1 MENYWYVLYYNKG
14 IYSSLGRTDVMVF
27 IHKCRLYR
35 NKHKRPDLAGESF
48 LTIEISNGSL
58 IRISEEDTGNKDCS
72 LDGYFELN
80 RVIRSS
86 KGHIIEDKFYQDH
99 IKIVDKNFW
108 EDVSSSIGISKKYPK
123 LVEKIL
129 KKVNE

>member
-129 KKVNE
+129 KKINE

>member
-1 MENYWYVLYYNKG
+1 MYILYYNKG

-129 KKVNE
+129 KKINE

>member
-14 IYSSLGRTDVMVF
+14 IYSSIGRTDVMVF

-58 IRISEEDTGNKDCS
+58 FRISEEDTGNKDCS

-129 KKVNE
+129 KKINE